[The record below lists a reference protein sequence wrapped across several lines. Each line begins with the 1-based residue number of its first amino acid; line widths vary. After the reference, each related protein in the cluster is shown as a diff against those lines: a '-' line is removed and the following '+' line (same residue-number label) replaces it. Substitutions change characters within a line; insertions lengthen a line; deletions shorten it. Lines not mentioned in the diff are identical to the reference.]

1 MQTPS
6 RQLLGSAVYSIEDG
20 TNIAVVKGYVIAPAG
35 LKIIAFALEHLQD
48 REKYFLLPA
57 DIKLINK
64 GKVYVNSAADI
75 SLFEDLVR
83 HQEVISKN
91 YSPLGSRVETDDG
104 KKLGKVV
111 EFSLEPEHCYISKLR
126 VSPPILSRIMSTGL
140 LIDRS
145 NIINVLPGLIVV
157 DSDKIRAKNTARGV
171 QGQEI

>member
-48 REKYFLLPA
+48 REKYFLLPV

-64 GKVYVNSAADI
+64 DKIYVNSAADI

-83 HQEVISKN
+83 HQEVIAEN
-91 YSPLGSRVETDDG
+91 YR
-104 KKLGKVV
+104 
-111 EFSLEPEHCYISKLR
+111 SKLR

>member
-1 MQTPS
+1 M
-6 RQLLGSAVYSIEDG
+6 GIAVYSIEDG

-64 GKVYVNSAADI
+64 DKIYVNSAADI